1 MTSIHHILVF
11 EISLSASLHEIL
23 QQAKRRVQ
31 MYTRKTRRTLKDQ
44 TIKDSFMF
52 EAVMTDGDNCKE
64 LLEMVL
70 GRRLTEISV
79 SKEHSIDNNPDYKA
93 SRLDIFAS
101 DEEGTRYNIEMQVA
115 TEHTELR
122 SRYYHSQMDMDILLA
137 GTDYEYLPESYVI
150 FICDYDP
157 LGYNKYIYTMNTHC
171 EELPELRYR
180 DGVHTIFLS
189 TKGNNKDE
197 VPEEIIKFLRYVS
210 AGLKESE
217 QDFGSDFVTKL
228 QRSVKWIKRSRSKER
243 EYMVLDEIKKKER
256 EEGRCDIIVQLL
268 QKMHD
273 ANKVA
278 ELLDIPIEDIERI
291 AKSNKI
297 DV

>member
-1 MTSIHHILVF
+1 
-11 EISLSASLHEIL
+11 
-23 QQAKRRVQ
+23 
-31 MYTRKTRRTLKDQ
+31 
-44 TIKDSFMF
+44 MF

-64 LLEMVL
+64 LLEMVH

-171 EELPELRYR
+171 EELPELKHR

-189 TKGNNKDE
+189 TKGNNTTE

-217 QDFGSDFVTKL
+217 QDFGSDFATKL
-228 QRSVKWIKRSRSKER
+228 QRSVKWIKRSRSKWIKRSRSKER

-256 EEGRCDIIVQLL
+256 REGFEEGIEIGKEAGIEIGKEAGIEIGQSDIVIRLL
-268 QKMHD
+268 QKTHD
-273 ANKVA
+273 AKQVSD
-278 ELLDIPIEDIERI
+278 LLDMLIEAIEKI
-291 AKSNKI
+291 ADSNNI
-297 DV
+297 RF

>member
-1 MTSIHHILVF
+1 MHK
-11 EISLSASLHEIL
+11 IL

-171 EELPELRYR
+171 EELPELKYR

-189 TKGNNKDE
+189 TKGNNTTE

-256 EEGRCDIIVQLL
+256 REGLEEGIEIGKENTLNGIVLQLL

-273 ANKVA
+273 AKQVA
-278 ELLDIPIEDIERI
+278 ELLDMPLKEVEQI
-291 AKSNKI
+291 AEQGHI
-297 DV
+297 DL

>member
-1 MTSIHHILVF
+1 
-11 EISLSASLHEIL
+11 
-23 QQAKRRVQ
+23 RRVQ

-171 EELPELRYR
+171 EELPELKYR

-189 TKGNNKDE
+189 TKGNNTTE

-256 EEGRCDIIVQLL
+256 REGLEEGIEIGKENIVVQLL
-268 QKMHD
+268 QKTHD
-273 ANKVA
+273 VKHVS
-278 ELLDIPIEDIERI
+278 ELLDMPIEAIERI
-291 AKSNKI
+291 AQNNKLHI
-297 DV
+297 

>member
-1 MTSIHHILVF
+1 
-11 EISLSASLHEIL
+11 
-23 QQAKRRVQ
+23 

-189 TKGNNKDE
+189 TKGNNTTE

-291 AKSNKI
+291 AQNNKI

>member
-1 MTSIHHILVF
+1 
-11 EISLSASLHEIL
+11 
-23 QQAKRRVQ
+23 

-171 EELPELRYR
+171 EELPELKYM

-291 AKSNKI
+291 AQNNKI

>member
-1 MTSIHHILVF
+1 
-11 EISLSASLHEIL
+11 
-23 QQAKRRVQ
+23 

-171 EELPELRYR
+171 EELPELKYR

-189 TKGNNKDE
+189 TKGNNTTE

-217 QDFGSDFVTKL
+217 QDFGSDFVTKSL
-228 QRSVKWIKRSRSKER
+228 PKSCSDSFKPALTYLRNLIISSGTSV
-243 EYMVLDEIKKKER
+243 VLFPLVLKN
-256 EEGRCDIIVQLL
+256 IVCTPSLYFNSGNSSQ
-268 QKMHD
+268 
-273 ANKVA
+273 
-278 ELLDIPIEDIERI
+278 
-291 AKSNKI
+291 
-297 DV
+297 

>member
-1 MTSIHHILVF
+1 MLL
-11 EISLSASLHEIL
+11 ISFCL
-23 QQAKRRVQ
+23 
-31 MYTRKTRRTLKDQ
+31 
-44 TIKDSFMF
+44 F
-52 EAVMTDGDNCKE
+52 
-64 LLEMVL
+64 
-70 GRRLTEISV
+70 
-79 SKEHSIDNNPDYKA
+79 
-93 SRLDIFAS
+93 
-101 DEEGTRYNIEMQVA
+101 VA
-115 TEHTELR
+115 R
-122 SRYYHSQMDMDILLA
+122 W
-137 GTDYEYLPESYVI
+137 TDYEYLPESYVI

-171 EELPELRYR
+171 EELSELKYR

-189 TKGNNKDE
+189 TKGNNTTE

-256 EEGRCDIIVQLL
+256 REGREEGREEGIEIGKEKGKSEERSDIVIRLL
-268 QKMHD
+268 QKTND
-273 ANKVA
+273 AYQVA
-278 ELLDIPIEDIERI
+278 SLLDMPLEAIERI
-291 AKSNKI
+291 AKNNKV